1 MRVLLVCYDN
11 DSYIHWPPL
20 GLMYIASVLRN
31 DGHGVV
37 VYSKD
42 KYHYPSEHL
51 TQYLDD
57 NQFDVVGMGVIAGY
71 WQYAEMLRISKA
83 IRAAKRRVHFII
95 GGHGPSPEPGYF
107 IRKTSA
113 DAVVMGEGERTIV
126 DLVKA
131 LEGGKGLGGVT
142 GIAYNIGEANVFNKR
157 RDLIKDINSIPFPAW
172 DLFPMDYYAL
182 LREPNIKNNERCFPV
197 ITSRGCPY
205 KCNFCYRM
213 DKGIRLRS
221 VESVVEEI
229 KILKKDYGISY
240 IAFMDELF
248 MVGPKRTN
256 ELCEAIGGLNIRWS
270 CQGRLNFATPDLIRT
285 MKRAGCVFINY
296 GIECLDDECLKAM
309 NKNLTVEQITKGI
322 EATLGEGVSPGFNI
336 IWGNIGENEKTLLA
350 GVRFLLKYD
359 DHSQLRTIRPVTPY
373 PGSPLYYHAI
383 GTGKLKG
390 IEDFYENKHKNSDL
404 PAVNFMN
411 IPDQTVNTCLLY
423 TNKILLENYH
433 NHKFSEQVSQFERL
447 YLHNDITFRG
457 LRQT

>member
-1 MRVLLVCYDN
+1 MRILLVVYDN

-20 GLMYIASVLRN
+20 GLMYIASILRN
-31 DGHGVV
+31 DGHEVV

-42 KYHYPSEHL
+42 KYHYPPEHL
-51 TQYLDD
+51 TKYLDE
-57 NQFDVVGMGVIAGY
+57 NEFDVVGLGVIAGY

-83 IRAAKRRVHFII
+83 IRATKRKVHFII
-95 GGHGPSPEPGYF
+95 GGHGPSPEPEYF
-107 IRKTSA
+107 MEKTGA
-113 DAVVMGEGERTIV
+113 DAVVVGEGERAV
-126 DLVKA
+126 LNAVYS
-131 LEGGKGLGGVT
+131 KG
-142 GIAYNIGEANVFNKR
+142 IFNST
-157 RDLIKDINSIPFPAW
+157 LIKDIDSIPYPAW

-213 DKGIRLRS
+213 DEGIRLRS
-221 VESVVEEI
+221 TKSVVDEI
-229 KILKKDYGISY
+229 NLLKKEYGISY

-248 MVGPKRTN
+248 MVGPKRTH

-270 CQGRLNFATPDLIRT
+270 CQGRLNFATPDLIRD

-296 GIECLDDECLKAM
+296 GIECLDDECLKTM
-309 NKNLTVEQITKGI
+309 NKNLTVNQITKGI
-322 EATLGEGVSPGFNI
+322 ENSLNAGVSPGFNI
-336 IWGNIGENEKTLLA
+336 IWGNIGESEKTLLA

-383 GTGKLKG
+383 ATGKIKDVA
-390 IEDFYENKHKNSDL
+390 DFYENKHKNSDL
-404 PAVNFMN
+404 PAVNFMD
-411 IPDQTVNTCLLY
+411 IPDQTVNSCLLY
-423 TNKILLENYH
+423 ANKALLENYH
-433 NHKFSEQVSQFERL
+433 NHKLTEQVSQFERL
-447 YLHNDITFRG
+447 YLQEDVSFRG